1 MSEFFHFTLGAS
13 FMFSLMIAWLFWRH
27 RHDFISRL
35 VVALMIVVSVG
46 FLKDLFSSGNSM
58 LSVSVDIVAVPLYA
72 SILYE
77 LCVPGK
83 LKIKTIILFELPF
96 VIFPILIA
104 ITGLKLFY
112 YIDLVLGI
120 TLGLL
125 TFTWACFAI
134 PRYNRRLKA
143 SFSYDDDIDLKWL
156 SSILW
161 SFFVLLAIWGL
172 SCIIYN
178 PWLDVAYMYCTLIM
192 WGLISFFLYKHKNV
206 VDELKPIDPKLVIS
220 NSRDELFERI
230 QKLIISEKLYLNP
243 QLKLSDIARL
253 ANTNRSYASAFFNS
267 QNTTF
272 YDHINGMRIGFAK
285 TLLAD
290 PNRRIEDIALE
301 SGFNSRQSFNRVF
314 TSIEGISPSEFRLQL

>member
-13 FMFSLMIAWLFWRH
+13 FMFSLMIAWLFWCNRN
-27 RHDFISRL
+27 DFISRL
-35 VVALMIVVSVG
+35 VVALMIVVSTG
-46 FLKDLFSSGNSM
+46 FLKDLFSSSDSM

-83 LKIKTIILFELPF
+83 LKIKAIILFELPF
-96 VIFPILIA
+96 VICPVLFA
-104 ITGLKLFY
+104 ITELKLFY
-112 YIDLVLGI
+112 YTNLVLGI
-120 TLGLL
+120 ILGLL
-125 TFTWACFAI
+125 TFTWTCFAI

-143 SFSYDDDIDLKWL
+143 FFSYDDDIDLRWL

-161 SFFVLLAIWGL
+161 SFFVLLATWGL
-172 SCIIYN
+172 SCIIHN
-178 PWLDVAYMYCTLIM
+178 PGLDVAYMYCTLIM

-206 VDELKPIDPKLVIS
+206 VDELKPLAPKFVIS
-220 NSRDELFERI
+220 DSRDELFERI
-230 QKLIISEKLYLNP
+230 RRLIISEKLYLNP

-272 YDHINGMRIGFAK
+272 YDHINSLRIEFAK
-285 TLLAD
+285 TLLACPD
-290 PNRRIEDIALE
+290 RRIEDIALE

-314 TSIEGISPSEFRLQL
+314 TSIEGVSPSVFRLHL